1 LKEASPYRQA
11 AISTHPCRRRA
22 GENGNRIRRPNDGP
36 DEVIHHPDF
45 GYAPVRISDTGA
57 SL

>member
-11 AISTHPCRRRA
+11 AISTDPCRRRLIKTA
-22 GENGNRIRRPNDGP
+22 TEFADSNDGP
-36 DEVIHHPDF
+36 GEVIHHPDF